1 MIFARYLPVFL
12 AFALVLPGCVT
23 PSRSSAAFEKRV
35 QRLEDEKQIRE
46 VVIRYGEY
54 LDARDYAGY
63 ASPSRA
69 RRRPGRRRDA

>member
-63 ASPSRA
+63 AS
-69 RRRPGRRRDA
+69 RRRPGRRLAREGDA